1 MNIAKTRLEM
11 MACVEALRQRL
22 ADEPDPARRLRL
34 VHATR
39 RAVHR
44 LRKRFKRTIDE
55 RAASFGGFA
64 INEREGIERK
74 LAEAAAA
81 AMTAIDETAGG
92 AS

>member
-1 MNIAKTRLEM
+1 MNIAETRLEM

-22 ADEPDPARRLRL
+22 VDEPNPDRRLRL

-44 LRKRFKRTIDE
+44 LRKQFKRTIDE
-55 RAASFGGFA
+55 RARFGFA

-81 AMTAIDETAGG
+81 ALTAIDETAGG